1 MNLLLI
7 AFVSDHCVPL
17 NFATM
22 TTTAVKHF
30 YQEIFGTVCSE
41 LNYFLDDQSNRDIG
55 HFNVFNIADMYC
67 NKNKV
72 MPYNRRTY
80 YKISLVKGRNRVE
93 YADKVLD
100 IEEYGVLFATPKIPY
115 RYTPTDTNQ
124 AGHFCLFTPDFMP
137 KSKTGFDIEKLP
149 VFSPQSDFVFQITEQ
164 QFQEINLIFEKMHRE
179 IQSDYQFKY
188 ELLRNYLLE
197 LIHYGQKLQP
207 VKPSLQHM
215 NAATRIF
222 SLFIEL
228 LERQF
233 PIENTTQVL
242 QLKTAKDFADTLRVH
257 VNHLNKVLK
266 ETTGKTTTEI
276 IASRVS
282 QEAKI
287 LLKQTTWN
295 ISEIAF
301 SLGFE
306 EVAHFSNF
314 FKKQNQLSPAA
325 YRD

>member
-1 MNLLLI
+1 MVQPFLLT
-7 AFVSDHCVPL
+7 L

-22 TTTAVKHF
+22 TSIAIKDF
-30 YQEIFGTVCSE
+30 YQEIFGAVCPE
-41 LNYFLDDQSNRDIG
+41 LNCFLDNQGTHDIG

-67 NKNKV
+67 KKNNV
-72 MPYNRRTY
+72 MVYNRRKY
-80 YKISLVKGRNRVE
+80 YKISLIKGRNRVD
-93 YADKVLD
+93 YADKVLE
-100 IEEYGVLFATPKIPY
+100 IEEHGVLFATPKIPY
-115 RYTPTDTNQ
+115 RYTPADTNQ
-124 AGHFCLFTPDFMP
+124 AGHFCVFTPDFLP
-137 KSKTGFDIEKLP
+137 KSKTGFEIDKLP
-149 VFSPQSDFVFQITEQ
+149 IFSAQSDFVFQISPSQALEL
-164 QFQEINLIFEKMHRE
+164 NAIFEKMHGE
-179 IQSDYQFKY
+179 IQSDYIYKY
-188 ELLRNYLLE
+188 DLLRNYVLE

-207 VKPSLQHM
+207 VKPSPLQI
-215 NAATRIF
+215 NASARIF

-242 QLKTAKDFADTLRVH
+242 QLKTAKDFADTLRIH

-276 IASRVS
+276 ITSRVS

-287 LLKQTTWN
+287 LLKQTNWN
-295 ISEIAF
+295 VSEIAYT
-301 SLGFE
+301 LGFE

-325 YRD
+325 YRA

>member
-1 MNLLLI
+1 M
-7 AFVSDHCVPL
+7 AV
-17 NFATM
+17 
-22 TTTAVKHF
+22 TAVRDF

-41 LNYFLDDQSNRDIG
+41 LNYFLDDQSTRDIG
-55 HFNVFNIADMYC
+55 HFNVFSIADVYC
-67 NKNKV
+67 KKNAT

-80 YKISLVKGRNRVE
+80 YKISLIKGRNRVD
-93 YADKVLD
+93 YADKVLE
-100 IEEYGVLFATPKIPY
+100 IEEYGVLFATPKVPY
-115 RYTPTDTNQ
+115 RYTPADKNQ
-124 AGHFCLFTPDFMP
+124 AGHFCVFTADFMP
-137 KSKTGFDIEKLP
+137 KSKTGFEIEKLP
-149 VFSPQSDFVFQITEQ
+149 IFSPQSDFVFQISEQ
-164 QFQEINLIFEKMHRE
+164 QYHEINAVFEKMHAE
-179 IQSDYQFKY
+179 IQSDYAYKY
-188 ELLRNYLLE
+188 DLLRNYVIE
-197 LIHYGQKLQP
+197 LIHHGQKLQP
-207 VKPSLQHM
+207 VKPSLQHL

-233 PIENTTQVL
+233 PIENTKQVL

-276 IASRVS
+276 IASRIS
-282 QEAKI
+282 QEAKV

-325 YRD
+325 FRG

>member
-1 MNLLLI
+1 MNAL
-7 AFVSDHCVPL
+7 
-17 NFATM
+17 
-22 TTTAVKHF
+22 AVKDF

-41 LNYFLDDQSNRDIG
+41 LNYFLEDQSNHDIG

-67 NKNKV
+67 EGKKNTV

-80 YKISLVKGRNRVE
+80 YKISLVRGRNRVD
-93 YADKVLD
+93 YADKVLE

-115 RYTPTDTNQ
+115 RYTPADRNQ
-124 AGHFCLFTPDFMP
+124 AGHFCVFTPDFMP
-137 KSKTGFDIEKLP
+137 KSKTGFEMEKLP
-149 VFSPQSDFVFQITEQ
+149 IFSSQSDFVFKISEA
-164 QFQEINLIFEKMHRE
+164 QFVEINAIFERMHNE
-179 IQSDYQFKY
+179 IKSDYAYKY
-188 ELLRNYLLE
+188 DLLRNYLLE

-207 VKPSLQHM
+207 VKPSLLQI
-215 NAATRIF
+215 NASTRIF
-222 SLFIEL
+222 TMFIEL

-295 ISEIAF
+295 VSEIAY

-325 YRD
+325 FRS

>member
-1 MNLLLI
+1 
-7 AFVSDHCVPL
+7 
-17 NFATM
+17 M
-22 TTTAVKHF
+22 TTTAVKDF
-30 YQEIFGTVCSE
+30 YQDIFGTVCSE
-41 LNYFLDDQSNRDIG
+41 LNYFLDDQSTHDIG
-55 HFNVFNIADMYC
+55 HFNVFNIADVYC
-67 NKNKV
+67 KKNTI

-80 YKISLVKGRNRVE
+80 YKISLIKGRNRVD
-93 YADKVLD
+93 YADKVLE
-100 IEEYGVLFATPKIPY
+100 IEDYGVLFATPKIPY
-115 RYTPTDTNQ
+115 RYTPADKNQ
-124 AGHFCLFTPDFMP
+124 AGHFCVFTADFMP
-137 KSKTGFDIEKLP
+137 KSKTGFEIEKLP
-149 VFSPQSDFVFQITEQ
+149 IFSPQSDFVFQISEQ
-164 QFQEINLIFEKMHRE
+164 QYHEINSVFEKMHQE
-179 IQSDYQFKY
+179 IQSDYTYKY
-188 ELLRNYLLE
+188 DLLRNYLLE
-197 LIHYGQKLQP
+197 LIHFGQKLQP
-207 VKPSLQHM
+207 VKPSLQHI
-215 NAATRIF
+215 NASTRIF

-233 PIENTTQVL
+233 PIENTKQVL

-295 ISEIAF
+295 VSEIAF

-325 YRD
+325 FRS